1 MIYGSERIIIDENV
15 FGDFEVG
22 YIIWARKKVGKG
34 SLTHINLHYI
44 SSISP

>member
-1 MIYGSERIIIDENV
+1 MSIDETV

-34 SLTHINLHYI
+34 SRFRRLEVGGW
-44 SSISP
+44 